1 MNDYFASCGSRLED
15 LLANELQG
23 LRIDARATRG
33 GVRWQGEPV
42 SGQTAVLWSRLA
54 SRVYD
59 VMLDVEIDDADS
71 VYRAGMRIDWS
82 TQLRAGCRYSIE
94 VSGAAKGIRH
104 TLFAAQR
111 LRDAVQD
118 RLRDGGVSASPVPL
132 DQAEVMVALLLRGG
146 RAFIGIDLGHGALHQ
161 RGYRVDAGPAPL
173 RETLAAAMLWRAGW
187 PALAEE
193 GAALVDP
200 FCGGATL
207 LIEAAWMAA
216 DVAPGLRRSERCP
229 LAWSGWSARNW
240 QGLCEEAQTRA
251 REGLRGLRSGIFG
264 FDNDP
269 VAIAAARRNLQN
281 AGLAGH
287 VRLHKGEASRFD
299 PAALGLSADPARP
312 TPGLIVANLPYGE
325 RLGEERALLPVHRA
339 FGARLGEVAVGW
351 RYALLTG
358 GQTLSRATG
367 LRAERVLDWR
377 NGPIDCQLMLGMVQ
391 PQQAQL
397 DRPQAAATP
406 HFQKPGTEMVYNR
419 LRKNLAHF
427 GRWARKQGLSCY
439 RLYDADLPEYSAAID
454 IYGDRA
460 HVQEYA
466 PPKTIPV
473 ETATER
479 LADLVHAVQRA
490 LQFPPEHIYL
500 KRRERRREGSQYER
514 QDDSAEFFQ
523 VSEGGLQFW
532 VNLADYLDTGLFL
545 DSRDLRARLREQA
558 RDCRVLN
565 LFCYTG
571 TASVYATAGGASRS
585 LSIDLSP
592 TYVAWAERNYELNRV
607 DPARHKLMQADV
619 MGWLRQRPRQHFD
632 LAYVDPPT
640 FSNSKR
646 TDTVFD
652 VQRDHLELL
661 QLTGEHLS
669 QHGRILFVC
678 NRERFTLD
686 PQLAEEWEVEAL
698 GKQSIPTDFA
708 RHPRIHHAF
717 WLRKPPRAQA

>member
-23 LRIDARATRG
+23 LQIDARASRG
-33 GVRWQGEPV
+33 GVRWQGEPA

-71 VYRAGMRIDWS
+71 IYRAGMRLDWS

-94 VSGAAKGIRH
+94 VSGAAKGVRH

-132 DQAEVMVALLLRGG
+132 DQAEVMIALLLRGG
-146 RAFIGIDLGHGALHQ
+146 RAFIGIDLGHGPLHQ
-161 RGYRVDAGPAPL
+161 RGYRVDAGLAPL

-187 PALAEE
+187 PALAAQ
-193 GAALVDP
+193 GVALIDP
-200 FCGGATL
+200 FCGAGTL
-207 LIEAAWMAA
+207 LIEAAWIAA
-216 DVAPGLRRSERCP
+216 DVAPGLRRKERCP
-229 LAWSGWSARNW
+229 LAWSGWSARHW
-240 QGLCEEAQTRA
+240 QTLCENAETRA
-251 REGLRGLRSGIFG
+251 RDGLRGLRSNIVGL
-264 FDNDP
+264 DNDAA
-269 VAIAAARRNLQN
+269 AIAAARRNLQT

-287 VRLHKGEASRFD
+287 VRLQRGDASRFD
-299 PAALGLSADPARP
+299 PASLGLTQESTLP
-312 TPGLIVANLPYGE
+312 TPGLIAANLPYGE
-325 RLGEERALLPVHRA
+325 RLGDERSLLPLHRA

-351 RYALLTG
+351 RYALLSG

-377 NGPIDCQLMLGMVQ
+377 NGPIDCQLMLGVV
-391 PQQAQL
+391 PPLQAPVE
-397 DRPQAAATP
+397 RSKAAAAP
-406 HFQKPGTEMVYNR
+406 HFQKAGTEMVYNR

-454 IYGDRA
+454 IYDNRA

-466 PPKTIPV
+466 PPKSIPA
-473 ETATER
+473 ETASER
-479 LADLVHAVQRA
+479 LADLVHALQRA
-490 LQFPPEHIYL
+490 LDIPPEHIYL

-514 QDDSAEFFQ
+514 LDDSAEFFQ
-523 VSEGGLQFW
+523 VSEGDLQFW

-545 DSRDLRARLREQA
+545 DSRELRARLRAQA
-558 RDCRVLN
+558 LDRRVLN
-565 LFCYTG
+565 LFCYTA
-571 TASVYATAGGASRS
+571 TASVHAAAGGASRS

-592 TYVAWAERNYELNRV
+592 TYVSWAERNFELNRV

-619 MGWLRQRPRQHFD
+619 MSWLRQRPRQHFD

-661 QLTGEHLS
+661 QLTRAHLS
-669 QHGRILFVC
+669 QHGQILFVC
-678 NRERFTLD
+678 NRERFNLD
-686 PQLAEEWEVEAL
+686 PQVAQEWQVEAL
-698 GKQSIPTDFA
+698 GKQSIPADFA

-717 WLRKPPRAQA
+717 WLRPSG